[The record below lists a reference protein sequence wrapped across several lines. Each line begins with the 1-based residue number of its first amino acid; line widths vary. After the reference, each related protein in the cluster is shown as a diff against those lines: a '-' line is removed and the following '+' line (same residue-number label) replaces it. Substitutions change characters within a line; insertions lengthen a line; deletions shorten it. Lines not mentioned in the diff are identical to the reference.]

1 MLVDPFPTAQGRCLV
16 VPKQIATLRVP
27 HLDKEFM
34 HSYRKGDIGSYIIY
48 VEETQ
53 TKYRQKEAM
62 AAILPGECKRYMI
75 FHL

>member
-34 HSYRKGDIGSYIIY
+34 HSYRKGDIGSYRRY
-48 VEETQ
+48 VE
-53 TKYRQKEAM
+53 
-62 AAILPGECKRYMI
+62 
-75 FHL
+75 